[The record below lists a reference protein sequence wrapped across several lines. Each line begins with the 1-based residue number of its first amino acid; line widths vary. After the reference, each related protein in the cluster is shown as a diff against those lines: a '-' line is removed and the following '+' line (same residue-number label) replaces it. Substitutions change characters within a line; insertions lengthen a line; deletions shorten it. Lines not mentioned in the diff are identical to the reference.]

1 MFNDSDSFFYSPT
14 GDLTNTLQRQ
24 FSGKYDA
31 ADPLWKR
38 VRNFSINF
46 VIVRKCIIIHTPEC
60 SIHVFLRT
68 VGSKYCTVVI
78 VIQNVLANFFNF
90 DKTIPSISDFL
101 GDVFFWFSQSCSF
114 QFHGRQLST

>member
-46 VIVRKCIIIHTPEC
+46 VIVQKCIIIHTPEC

-68 VGSKYCTVVI
+68 VGTLHSSYCYTECTRK
-78 VIQNVLANFFNF
+78 LFNF
-90 DKTIPSISDFL
+90 DKSIPSISDFL
-101 GDVFFWFSQSCSF
+101 GDLFFWFSQSCSF